1 MAPTLKDFNN
11 KGASTQELRMN
22 AFQPTS
28 QPSPAANSPT
38 INTIASHGALLD
50 PEGKTDSVYNSI
62 TSQLSY
68 SSSSSTLNSIL
79 TKWNENDV
87 AGTMESLREVLV
99 SPDIPDEQK
108 QEILY
113 NFQHGQNI
121 KPLSYNV
128 GISALMSDDI
138 ENGEQEDMRI
148 KLSQAY
154 NDVNQ
159 YNAWSQTAMN
169 ALNSES
175 DIGFITHLQ
184 SFINSMIPFTDAA
197 GQAMFENALKAGDE
211 NPVQTLLLL
220 GEGRERLRETL
231 LNTPIEERK
240 SIIQNMI
247 GLIKTTQGSLAND
260 TVTLQQ
266 IQNLERM
273 IVPGAY
279 NNTERWLDNIFSV
292 LDATILLSPVR
303 RIGQSF
309 RGAVGAAD
317 EARVAGEVMERA
329 ERSASGVEPLPRN
342 QSLAIIPEES
352 KAIPMADW
360 TSDVD
365 NIVDSLPIEPT
376 SSQIGGLRKAINDQL
391 NNPNGFNIDEVI
403 NNSEVVDSLNS
414 TQIIDLRQSLGSI
427 RDKRTIYLEQS
438 VPKPVATI
446 GEVRGKHVSSNVQ
459 PTSVAMNFKDTNVSK
474 AKAVHQLMVADDTGR
489 GANIAYGTTR
499 DNALAHDYLP
509 EIGGNGRVSN
519 KVEYND
525 VGNPDN
531 TILKHIKDSETTSW
545 ADKSEKAAVQKAVID
560 DWKNV
565 VGLSNRSAMASIEN
579 LKPSAE
585 LTDNGV
591 RLNQIYGPEN
601 GGFSNA
607 YTGIDIVRSALRKYG
622 VADNELTVL
631 ARQSDGTYAPANR
644 SHDFSNGDFL
654 IQVKYDYNVSP
665 RDVEFTG
672 FDVSP
677 LWGFLQI
684 PDIRFLNR
692 EGGIVQQL
700 LPKSVNIDPR
710 AFVPGIAATDRAS
723 GIQRQFLREGK
734 EFANR
739 WKKLDKVQQG
749 KVDEYIRKAN
759 AEEIVFSMANLR
771 SLGIN
776 EEGIDVVSRWKTLQD
791 TLYTLE
797 NMDVARGLKDRGY
810 QMLEHRNSGTR
821 LIVEP
826 AGKTT
831 IPNNAE
837 IYDAATDSFIIL
849 SQKNIDDLYQRGGQ
863 IVKPRNEYELQG
875 RNIEYILAENNGTGA
890 FSRTI
895 RDDDKI
901 LNYRH
906 GYYHVKYTDPY
917 YVTKYDPKTKKTSTI
932 ARSEGSRDARIEVQR
947 LNDTKDGFEYS
958 YKRDNAEES
967 FDNHVDVATHS
978 GRSAQR
984 LRGKQLERV
993 GGSSDKTLSDAGIE
1007 SPIDSLT
1014 RSISSISHRTS
1025 FRNVID
1031 AERRRWMSQFKHLVP
1046 SGPGGKQF
1054 PDSVER
1060 ILDGEGANEARHAF
1074 RHVEQLS
1081 DGYANTIDEF
1091 SKGFFNTV
1099 SEVAGNRGWG
1109 WVDKM
1114 AAKAS
1119 RVSPSAMAR
1128 LTAFKLFLAANPI
1141 RQLPLQAL
1149 PAIPVMAS
1157 LNPLGI
1163 GKVFKQLGILGAW
1176 HRGIDLTVTDK
1187 IAKYGLNMK
1196 ETRDMLE
1203 AYELS
1208 GVSAAVNAHSYL
1220 ADDMA
1225 RLADRNMGQ
1234 RAMSLIGKPLRIAQ
1248 SVGFDLGEQSL
1259 MSMIWLSE
1267 YDRLTRKLGR
1277 TKLTGTERDNLMGK
1291 VRALTGDMNRGGD
1304 MPYNSNSFSVLMQFL
1319 QTPHK
1324 ISSGLILGHRG
1335 LTSSER
1341 ARVAAGYT
1349 VAFGVPGIPFINQ
1362 FVDKILPPDNPE
1374 ARDIVKGGMT
1384 NAMLN
1389 SFLTSLSGEST
1400 RVDVSG
1406 SVQPFTLDPMVEF
1419 IGGLLTMSVQDTI
1432 TDSAAISLIA
1442 EDGRINRFVRA
1453 VTDWITPGSY
1463 ENVDE
1468 AKQVYLTF
1476 LQMFSGLSNTMKA
1489 KQILEA
1495 GKITTAQGQTVDED
1509 VSFMEALMKA
1519 AGFQTLDEVYHWAG
1533 NTAKWEIDGSIQKDI
1548 ETLVDDL
1555 FLKYTREGVDPA
1567 EMEQYTAILRA
1578 ASSTF
1583 NSNPA
1588 ILEKVSDY
1596 YKMKMRADPQALY
1609 RIMLTSGLYTKDD
1622 VIKVMNN
1629 SNWSVEQRRTIMEM
1643 YDISEN
1649 AYGN

>member
-11 KGASTQELRMN
+11 KGSTKEMRMN

-28 QPSPAANSPT
+28 HPSPAANSPT

-50 PEGKTDSVYNSI
+50 PERNLDSVYNSI

-68 SSSSSTLNSIL
+68 SASSSTLDNVL
-79 TKWNENDV
+79 AKWNENDV
-87 AGTMESLREVLV
+87 AGTMDTLKNVLLDPNV
-99 SPDIPDEQK
+99 PDEQK
-108 QEILY
+108 QQFLSD
-113 NFQHGQNI
+113 FQLGQNI

-128 GISALMSDDI
+128 GISALMEDDV
-138 ENGEQEDMRI
+138 ENGEQEDIRVR
-148 KLSQAY
+148 LAQAY
-154 NDVNQ
+154 DDVNQ
-159 YNAWSQTAMN
+159 YNAWAQTTVN
-169 ALNSES
+169 ALNSEANPNFVS
-175 DIGFITHLQ
+175 HIQ
-184 SFINSMIPFTDAA
+184 SFVNSMIPFTDAA
-197 GQAMFENALKAGDE
+197 GQAMFENALAAGQE
-211 NPVQTLLLL
+211 NPAQTLLLL

-231 LNTPIEERK
+231 LNMPIDERR
-240 SIIQNMI
+240 SVVQSMI
-247 GLIKTTQGSLAND
+247 GLIKSTEGSLAND

-279 NNTERWLDNIFSV
+279 NNTERWLDNVFSV

-303 RIGQSF
+303 RLGQGV
-309 RGAVGAAD
+309 RGVAGAAD
-317 EARVAGEVMERA
+317 EARVATEVTQRA
-329 ERSASGVEPLPRN
+329 QRSASGLEPLPRN

-360 TSDVD
+360 TKDVD
-365 NIVDSLPIEPT
+365 DIVDAIPVEPT
-376 SSQIGGLRKAINDQL
+376 GKQIGDLRKNINDQI
-391 NNPNGFNIDEVI
+391 NNPNGFDI
-403 NNSEVVDSLNS
+403 NEVVNKSILVDDLTS
-414 TQIIDLRQSLGSI
+414 TQITDLRQALGKI
-427 RDKRTIYLEQS
+427 RDKRTAYLETK
-438 VPKPVATI
+438 VPKPTATI
-446 GEVRGKHVSSNVQ
+446 GEVRARQVSSNTQ
-459 PTSVAMNFKDTNVSK
+459 PTSVAMNFKDTNV
-474 AKAVHQLMVADDTGR
+474 AKARAVHDLMVADPNGR
-489 GANIAYGTTR
+489 GASISYGTTR

-545 ADKSEKAAVQKAVID
+545 ADKLEKAKVQQAVID
-560 DWKNV
+560 DWKNTIGV
-565 VGLSNRSAMASIEN
+565 SNRSAMASIEN

-585 LTDNGV
+585 LSDNGV
-591 RLNQIYGPEN
+591 RLNQVYGPEN

-607 YTGIDIVRSALRKYG
+607 YTGIDVVRTALRKYG

-644 SHDFSNGDFL
+644 NLDFSNGDFL
-654 IQVKYDYNVSP
+654 IQVKYDYNVTP
-665 RDVEFTG
+665 KDVEFTG

-677 LWGFLQI
+677 LWGFLRI

-700 LPKSVNIDPR
+700 IPKSVNIDPR
-710 AFVPGIAATDRAS
+710 AFIPGIAATDRAS

-734 EFANR
+734 EFASL
-739 WKKLDKVQQG
+739 WKKLDNVQQG
-749 KVDEYIRKAN
+749 KVDNYIRSAN
-759 AEEIVFSMANLR
+759 ANETVFSMANIR
-771 SLGIN
+771 SQGISD
-776 EEGIDVVSRWKTLQD
+776 EGIEVLSRWKSLQD
-791 TLYTLE
+791 TLYNLE

-810 QMLEHRNSGTR
+810 QMFEHRNTNTR
-821 LIVEP
+821 LVVEP

-831 IPNNAE
+831 IPVNAE
-837 IYDAATDSFIIL
+837 IYDVATDSFIIL

-863 IVKPRNEYELQG
+863 IVKPRDGYELQG
-875 RNIEYILAENNGTGA
+875 RNIEYMLSENNGTGA

-917 YVTKYDPKTKKTSTI
+917 YITKRDVKTGKVTTI
-932 ARSEGSRDARIEVQR
+932 ARSEGSREARIEAQR
-947 LNDTKDGFEYS
+947 LNDTKDGFEYG
-958 YKRDNAEES
+958 YKRDSANEA
-967 FDNHVDVATHS
+967 FDNHLNVATNF

-993 GGSSDKTLSDAGIE
+993 KGASDKGLADSGIE
-1007 SPIDSLT
+1007 SPMDSLT
-1014 RSISSISHRTS
+1014 RSISSISHRTA

-1031 AERRRWMSQFKHLVP
+1031 AERRRWMSQFKSLVP
-1046 SGPGGKQF
+1046 AGPGGKKF
-1054 PDSVER
+1054 PERVED
-1060 ILDGEGANEARHAF
+1060 ILEGPAANEARHAF
-1074 RHVEQLS
+1074 RHIEQLS
-1081 DGYANTIDEF
+1081 DGYANTMDEL
-1091 SKGFFNTV
+1091 SKGFFNSV
-1099 SEVAGNRGWG
+1099 SDLAGNKGWG
-1109 WVDKM
+1109 WVDKL
-1114 AAKAS
+1114 AAKAA
-1119 RVSPSAMAR
+1119 RVSPSALGRM
-1128 LTAFKLFLAANPI
+1128 TAFKLFLAANPI

-1163 GKVFKQLGILGAW
+1163 GKVFKQLGVIGAW
-1176 HRGIDLTVTDK
+1176 HRGVDLTVTDK

-1225 RLADRNMGQ
+1225 RLADRNMLQ
-1234 RAMSLIGKPLRIAQ
+1234 RAGSIIGKPLRVAQ
-1248 SVGFDLGEQSL
+1248 SAGFDLGEQSL

-1267 YDRLTRKLGR
+1267 YDRFTRKLGR
-1277 TKLTGTERDNLMGK
+1277 TKLTGSERDDLMGK

-1349 VAFGVPGIPFINQ
+1349 VAFGVPGLGIVNQ

-1374 ARDIVKGGMT
+1374 ARDIVKGGLANT
-1384 NAMLN
+1384 MLN
-1389 SFLTSLSGEST
+1389 SFLTSLSGEET
-1400 RVDVSG
+1400 RVDVAG
-1406 SVQPFTLDPMVEF
+1406 SIQPFTLDPMVEF
-1419 IGGLLTMSVQDTI
+1419 IGGLLTMSIQDTI

-1442 EDGRINRFVRA
+1442 EDGRVNRFVRA

-1476 LQMFSGLSNTMKA
+1476 FQMFSGVSNTMKA
-1489 KQILEA
+1489 MQILEA

-1509 VSFMEALMKA
+1509 VTFMEALMKA

-1533 NTAKWEIDGSIQKDI
+1533 NQAKWETDGRIQKDI

-1555 FLKYTREGVDPA
+1555 FLKYTREGIDPA
-1567 EMEQYTAILRA
+1567 EMEQYTAILRT
-1578 ASSTF
+1578 ASSVF
-1583 NSNPA
+1583 NSKPA

-1596 YKMKMRADPQALY
+1596 YKMKMRADPDALY
-1609 RIMLTSGLYTKDD
+1609 RIMLTSGLYSKDD
-1622 VIKVMNN
+1622 VIKVINN

-1643 YDISEN
+1643 YDIAGD
-1649 AYGN
+1649 AYGD

>member
-11 KGASTQELRMN
+11 KGASTEEMRMN
-22 AFQPTS
+22 AFQPVS
-28 QPSPAANSPT
+28 QPSPAANGPT

-50 PEGKTDSVYNSI
+50 PEGNLDHTYNSI

-68 SSSSSTLNSIL
+68 SASSNTLNSVL
-79 TKWNENDV
+79 SKWQENDV
-87 AGTMESLREVLV
+87 AGTMDTLRNILLDTE
-99 SPDIPDEQK
+99 IPDEQK
-108 QEILY
+108 QQFL
-113 NFQHGQNI
+113 NDFQIGQNI

-128 GISALMSDDI
+128 GISALMADDV
-138 ENGEQEDMRI
+138 ENEEQEDMRV
-148 KLSQAY
+148 KLAQAY
-154 NDVNQ
+154 DDVNQ
-159 YNAWSQTAMN
+159 YNAWTQTAIN
-169 ALNSES
+169 ALNSEADPS
-175 DIGFITHLQ
+175 FVTNFEL
-184 SFINSMIPFTDAA
+184 FINSVIPFADAA
-197 GQAMFENALKAGDE
+197 GQAMFENVLQAGGE
-211 NPVQTLLLL
+211 NPVQSLLLL

-231 LNTPIEERK
+231 LNMPIKERK
-240 SIIQNMI
+240 SVIQNMMKVI
-247 GLIKTTQGSLAND
+247 RSTNGSLAND
-260 TVTLQQ
+260 AITLQQ

-279 NNTERWLDNIFSV
+279 GNTERWLDNVFSV
-292 LDATILLSPVR
+292 LDATILLTPFKRV
-303 RIGQSF
+303 GQAL
-309 RGAVGAAD
+309 RGAAGAAD
-317 EARVAGEVMERA
+317 EARVASEVVQRA
-329 ERSASGVEPLPRN
+329 ERSASGLEPLPRN
-342 QSLAIIPEES
+342 QSLAVIPEES
-352 KAIPMADW
+352 RAIPMADW
-360 TSDVD
+360 TTDVD
-365 NIVDSLPIEPT
+365 NIVDALPIEPT
-376 SSQIGGLRKAINDQL
+376 SKDISNLRQAINDQI
-391 NNPNGFNIDEVI
+391 NNPNGFSIDEVI
-403 NNSEVVDSLNS
+403 NNTRIVDDLNS
-414 TQIIDLRQSLGSI
+414 TQIIDLRQSLGKI
-427 RDKRTIYLEQS
+427 RDKRTVYMEQK

-446 GEVRGKHVSSNVQ
+446 GEVRAKHVSSNVQ
-459 PTSVAMNFKDTNVSK
+459 PTSVAITMKDTNVRQ
-474 AKAVHQLMVADDTGR
+474 ARALHDLVVADDTGR
-489 GANIAYGTTR
+489 AANITYGTTR

-525 VGNPDN
+525 VGNPNN
-531 TILKHIKDSETTSW
+531 TILKHIRDSETTSW
-545 ADKSEKAAVQKAVID
+545 ADKAEKAAVQKAVID
-560 DWKNV
+560 DWKNTIGV
-565 VGLSNRSAMASIEN
+565 SNRSAMASVEN

-585 LTDNGV
+585 LSDNGV
-591 RLNQIYGPEN
+591 RLNQVYGPEN

-607 YTGIDIVRSALRKYG
+607 YTGIDVVRSSLRKYG
-622 VADNELTVL
+622 VADSDITVL
-631 ARQSDGTYAPANR
+631 ARQSDGTYAPAN
-644 SHDFSNGDFL
+644 SKLDFTNGDFL
-654 IQVKYDYNVSP
+654 IQVKYDYTVTP
-665 RDVEFTG
+665 KDVEFTG

-684 PDIRFLNR
+684 PDIRFLDR
-692 EGGIVQQL
+692 EGGVVQQL
-700 LPKSVNIDPR
+700 IPKSVNIDPR
-710 AFVPGIAATDRAS
+710 AFIPGIAATDRAS

-734 EFANR
+734 EFANL
-739 WKKLDKVQQG
+739 WKKLDNVQQS

-759 AEEIVFSMANLR
+759 AEEIVFSMSNLR
-771 SLGIN
+771 SLGMN
-776 EEGIDVVSRWKTLQD
+776 DEAIDVVSRWKSLQD
-791 TLYTLE
+791 TLYHLE

-810 QMLEHRNSGTR
+810 QMFEHRNSNTR
-821 LIVEP
+821 MIVEP

-831 IPNNAE
+831 IPANSE

-863 IVKPRNEYELQG
+863 IVKPRDGYELQG
-875 RNIEYILAENNGTGA
+875 RNIEYMLAENNGIGA
-890 FSRTI
+890 FSRAI

-906 GYYHVKYTDPY
+906 GYYHVKYIDPY
-917 YVTKYDPKTKKTSTI
+917 YITKFDPSTGRTTTI
-932 ARSEGSRDARIEVQR
+932 ARSEGSRDARVEAQR
-947 LNDTKDGFEYS
+947 LNDTKDGFEYGF
-958 YKRDNAEES
+958 KRDNAQES
-967 FDNHVDVATHS
+967 FDNHMNVAINS
-978 GRSAQR
+978 GRSAQK

-993 GGSSDKTLSDAGIE
+993 GGSSDKTLSDTGIE

-1014 RSISSISHRTS
+1014 RSIGSISHRTA
-1025 FRNVID
+1025 FRNVVD

-1046 SGPGGKQF
+1046 TGPKGKMF
-1054 PDSVER
+1054 PDDVR
-1060 ILDGEGANEARHAF
+1060 KIMDGDGANEARHAF
-1074 RHVEQLS
+1074 RHIEQLS
-1081 DGYANTIDEF
+1081 DGYGNMIDEL
-1091 SKGFFNTV
+1091 SKGFFNRV
-1099 SEVAGNRGWG
+1099 SQTAGNLGWG

-1119 RVSPSAMAR
+1119 RVSPSAVAR

-1157 LNPLGI
+1157 LNPLGM
-1163 GKVFKQLGILGAW
+1163 GKVFKQLGIVGAW
-1176 HRGIDLTVTDK
+1176 HRGVDLTVTDK

-1220 ADDMA
+1220 ADDVA
-1225 RLADRNMGQ
+1225 RLADKNMLQ
-1234 RAMSLIGKPLRIAQ
+1234 RATSLAGKPIRVAQ

-1259 MSMIWLSE
+1259 MSMTWLSE
-1267 YDRLTRKLGR
+1267 YDRLTRTLGR
-1277 TKLTGTERDNLMGK
+1277 TKLTGSERDALMGK

-1349 VAFGVPGIPFINQ
+1349 LAFGVPGIPIINQ

-1389 SFLTSLSGEST
+1389 SFLSSLSGEES

-1406 SVQPFTLDPMVEF
+1406 SVQPFTLDPMIEF
-1419 IGGLLTMSVQDTI
+1419 IGGILTNSVQDSI
-1432 TDSAAISLIA
+1432 SDSAAISLIA

-1468 AKQVYLTF
+1468 VKQVYLTF
-1476 LQMFSGLSNTMKA
+1476 FQMFSGISNTMKA
-1489 KQILEA
+1489 RQILEA

-1509 VSFMEALMKA
+1509 VTFMEALMKA
-1519 AGFQTLDEVYHWAG
+1519 AGFQTLDEVYYWAG
-1533 NTAKWEIDGSIQKDI
+1533 NQAKWEIDDGIQKDI

-1555 FLKYTREGVDPA
+1555 FLKYTREGVDAA
-1567 EMEQYTAILRA
+1567 EMEQYTAILRT
-1578 ASSTF
+1578 ASSVF

-1588 ILEKVSDY
+1588 VLQKVSDY

-1609 RIMLTSGLYTKDD
+1609 RIMLTSGLYSKDD

-1629 SNWSVEQRRTIMEM
+1629 SNWSVDQRRTIMEM
-1643 YDISEN
+1643 YNISEN
-1649 AYGN
+1649 AYGD